1 MALVGLALLL
11 LPGLLVVRAPWT
23 AVAPL
28 SLAFWVVSAWWWPFA
43 TAGRSRVLAAT
54 LAGSFLLALLRLL
67 PKHEVGPPPGFA
79 PRRSPPAVERAGLPA
94 PLLRTGPSLVVLAAA
109 LGLLAPASFWHNAP
123 GARIAFQ
130 TTTARLIVWRDGIP
144 VTAEPLLPLAPVGAH
159 APAVATLIAD
169 LSLVSG
175 LDPGCAAPWVVAAAA
190 ALLLVG
196 LFSLHATWA
205 SPHAAAAG
213 ALVGLAASPWPAV
226 LALWGDGEALIA
238 LALLLPA
245 ATLVVGHASRSS
257 AVAAALLLAAGA
269 LAQPVLAAA
278 ILLACSAFILL
289 GASAAPRR
297 ASRLLA
303 IAGLALAFAGPG
315 LMPLAR
321 ALSFGESQSAVR
333 SVRAPELLWFAFGVL
348 CASLAPLAFRGRGS
362 RPVSS
367 GGRRAQVSMALAAAL
382 LLGIRVHGWF
392 RAGELRADVRAAL
405 ARAAERVPPLSAI
418 CAGDD
423 VRDFIPALIG
433 RRAGEPGVWVPAAY
447 SEEWARRAAWPC
459 DTALE
464 TGMFRR

>member
-1 MALVGLALLL
+1 V

-43 TAGRSRVLAAT
+43 TAGRSGVLAAA
-54 LAGSFLLALLRLL
+54 LAGSFLLVLLRLL
-67 PKHEVGPPPGFA
+67 PKHEVAPPPGFP
-79 PRRSPPAVERAGLPA
+79 PRPSTPAVERPGLAP
-94 PLLRTGPSLVVLAAA
+94 PLLRTGASLVVLAAA
-109 LGLLAPASFWHNAP
+109 LGLLAPASLWHNAP
-123 GARIAFQ
+123 GARMAFQ

-144 VTAEPLLPLAPVGAH
+144 ATAEPLLPLAPVGAH

-175 LDPGCAAPWVVAAAA
+175 LDPGRAAPWVVAAAA

-196 LFSLHATWA
+196 LFALHATWA

-213 ALVGLAASPWPAV
+213 ALVGLAASPWPAF
-226 LALWGDGEALIA
+226 LALWGDGEALVA

-245 ATLVVGHASRSS
+245 AALVVGHASRSS

-269 LAQPVLAAA
+269 LAQPALAAA
-278 ILLACSAFILL
+278 TLLACSACILL
-289 GASAAPRR
+289 GASLAPRR
-297 ASRLLA
+297 APRLLA
-303 IAGLALAFAGPG
+303 ILVLALAFAGPG

-321 ALSFGESQSAVR
+321 ALSFGEAQSAVR

-348 CASLAPLAFRGRGS
+348 CASLAPLAFRDRGP
-362 RPVSS
+362 RLVSS
-367 GGRRAQVSMALAAAL
+367 SGRRAQVSLALAAAL

-405 ARAAERVPPLSAI
+405 ARAAERVPPLAAI
-418 CAGDD
+418 CADD
-423 VRDFIPALIG
+423 GVRDFIPALIG
-433 RRAGEPGVWVPAAY
+433 RRAGEPGVWVPVAY
-447 SEEWARRAAWPC
+447 SEEWARRDARPC

-464 TGMFRR
+464 TAMFRR

>member
-1 MALVGLALLL
+1 MALLGLALLL

-28 SLAFWVVSAWWWPFA
+28 SLAFWVLSAWWWPFA
-43 TAGRSRVLAAT
+43 GAGRSRVLAAT

-67 PKHEVGPPPGFA
+67 PKHEVGAPPGFG
-79 PRRSPPAVERAGLPA
+79 PRPSPPAVERPGLPP

-109 LGLLAPASFWHNAP
+109 LGLLAPAALWHNAP
-123 GARIAFQ
+123 GARVAFQ
-130 TTTARLIVWRDGIP
+130 TTTARLVVWRDGIP
-144 VTAEPLLPLAPVGAH
+144 TTAEPLLPLAPVGAH

-175 LDPGCAAPWVVAAAA
+175 LDPGRAAPWVMAAAA

-213 ALVGLAASPWPAV
+213 ALVGLAASPWPAF

-245 ATLVVGHASRSS
+245 AALVVGHASRSS

-269 LAQPVLAAA
+269 LAQPLLAAGT
-278 ILLACSAFILL
+278 LLACAAFLLL
-289 GASAAPRR
+289 GASRPPRR
-297 ASRLLA
+297 ATRLLA
-303 IAGLALAFAGPG
+303 TLGLALAFAGPG

-321 ALSFGESQSAVR
+321 ALSFGEAQSALR
-333 SVRAPELLWFAFGVL
+333 SVRASELLWFAFGVL
-348 CASLAPLAFRGRGS
+348 CASLAPLAFRARGA
-362 RPVSS
+362 RRVSS
-367 GGRRAQVSMALAAAL
+367 SGRRAQVSMALAAAL

-392 RAGELRADVRAAL
+392 GTAQLRADVRAAL

-433 RRAGEPGVWVPAAY
+433 RRAGEPGVWVPVTY
-447 SEEWARRAAWPC
+447 SEEWARRDAWPC

-464 TGMFRR
+464 IGMFRR

>member
-1 MALVGLALLL
+1 VALAGLALVV

-23 AVAPL
+23 ALAPL

-43 TAGRSRVLAAT
+43 TAGRSGVLAAA

-67 PKHEVGPPPGFA
+67 PKHEVAPPPGLELR
-79 PRRSPPAVERAGLPA
+79 PSTPAAERPGLPP
-94 PLLRTGPSLVVLAAA
+94 PLLRTSASLVVLAAA
-109 LGLLAPASFWHNAP
+109 LGLLAPASLWHNAP
-123 GARIAFQ
+123 GARMAFQ

-144 VTAEPLLPLAPVGAH
+144 ATAEPLLPLAPVGAH

-175 LDPGCAAPWVVAAAA
+175 LDPGRAAPWVVAAAA

-196 LFSLHATWA
+196 LFALHATWA

-213 ALVGLAASPWPAV
+213 ALVGLAASPWPAF
-226 LALWGDGEALIA
+226 LALWGDGEALVA

-245 ATLVVGHASRSS
+245 AALVVGHASRSS

-278 ILLACSAFILL
+278 TLFACSAFVLL
-289 GASAAPRR
+289 GAAPAPRR
-297 ASRLLA
+297 APRLLA
-303 IAGLALAFAGPG
+303 ILVLALAFAGPG

-321 ALSFGESQSAVR
+321 ALSFGEAQSAVR

-348 CASLAPLAFRGRGS
+348 CASLAPLAFRERGP

-367 GGRRAQVSMALAAAL
+367 SGRRAQVSLALAAAL
-382 LLGIRVHGWF
+382 LLGVRVHGWF
-392 RAGELRADVRAAL
+392 GAAQLRDDVRAAL
-405 ARAAERVPPLSAI
+405 ARAAERVPPLAAI
-418 CAGDD
+418 CAGDG

-433 RRAGEPGVWVPAAY
+433 RRAGEPGVWVPVAY
-447 SEEWARRAAWPC
+447 SEEWAHRDARPC

>member
-1 MALVGLALLL
+1 VALVGLALVL

-28 SLAFWVVSAWWWPFA
+28 SLAFWVLSAWWWPFA
-43 TAGRSRVLAAT
+43 GAGRGRVLAAT

-67 PKHEVGPPPGFA
+67 PKHEVGPPPGSG
-79 PRRSPPAVERAGLPA
+79 PRPSPPAVERPGLPP

-109 LGLLAPASFWHNAP
+109 LGLLAPASFWQNAP
-123 GARIAFQ
+123 GARVAFQ
-130 TTTARLIVWRDGIP
+130 TTTARLVVWRDGIP
-144 VTAEPLLPLAPVGAH
+144 ATAEPLLPLAPVGAH

-175 LDPGCAAPWVVAAAA
+175 LDPGRAAPWVVAAAA

-205 SPHAAAAG
+205 NPHAAATG
-213 ALVGLAASPWPAV
+213 ALVGLAASPWPAF
-226 LALWGDGEALIA
+226 LALWGDGEALVA

-245 ATLVVGHASRSS
+245 AALVVGHASRSS

-278 ILLACSAFILL
+278 TLLACAGFILL
-289 GASAAPRR
+289 GASPPRR
-297 ASRLLA
+297 ATRLLA
-303 IAGLALAFAGPG
+303 ILGLALAFAGPG
-315 LMPLAR
+315 LMPLAG
-321 ALSFGESQSAVR
+321 ALSFGEALHAVR
-333 SVRAPELLWFAFGVL
+333 SVRASELLWFAFGVL
-348 CASLAPLAFRGRGS
+348 CASLAPLAFREQGSRRVSSSGRG
-362 RPVSS
+362 
-367 GGRRAQVSMALAAAL
+367 AQVSIALAAAL

-392 RAGELRADVRAAL
+392 GTAQLRADARAAL

-433 RRAGEPGVWVPAAY
+433 RRAGEPGVWVPVTY
-447 SEEWARRAAWPC
+447 SEEWARRDAWPC
-459 DTALE
+459 DTTLE
-464 TGMFRR
+464 TGIFRQ

>member
-28 SLAFWVVSAWWWPFA
+28 SLAFWVLSAWWWPFA
-43 TAGRSRVLAAT
+43 TAGRSRVLAAA

-79 PRRSPPAVERAGLPA
+79 PRPSLPAVERAGLPP

-109 LGLLAPASFWHNAP
+109 LGLLAPAWFWHNAP

-144 VTAEPLLPLAPVGAH
+144 ATAEPLLPLAPVGAH

-175 LDPGCAAPWVVAAAA
+175 LDPGRAAPWVVAAAA

-213 ALVGLAASPWPAV
+213 ALVGLAASPWPAF

-245 ATLVVGHASRSS
+245 AALVLGHASRSS

-278 ILLACSAFILL
+278 ILLACSASILL
-289 GASAAPRR
+289 GASPAPCR

-321 ALSFGESQSAVR
+321 ALSFGEAQSAVR

-362 RPVSS
+362 RHVSS
-367 GGRRAQVSMALAAAL
+367 SRHGAQVSMALAAAL

-405 ARAAERVPPLSAI
+405 ARAAARVPPLSAI

-433 RRAGEPGVWVPAAY
+433 RRAGEPGVWVPVAY
-447 SEEWARRAAWPC
+447 SEEWARRNAWPC
-459 DTALE
+459 ATALE

>member
-1 MALVGLALLL
+1 MALVGLALVL
-11 LPGLLVVRAPWT
+11 LPGLLVARAPWT

-43 TAGRSRVLAAT
+43 TAGRSRVLAAM
-54 LAGSFLLALLRLL
+54 LAGSFLLALLRLV
-67 PKHEVGPPPGFA
+67 PKHEVGPPPGFP
-79 PRRSPPAVERAGLPA
+79 PRPSPAAVERPGLP
-94 PLLRTGPSLVVLAAA
+94 PPWLRTGPSLVVLAAA
-109 LGLLAPASFWHNAP
+109 LGLLAPAWLWHNAP
-123 GARIAFQ
+123 GARVAFQ

-144 VTAEPLLPLAPVGAH
+144 ATAEPLLPLAPVGAH

-175 LDPGCAAPWVVAAAA
+175 LDPGRAAPWVVAAAA
-190 ALLLVG
+190 AMLLVG

-213 ALVGLAASPWPAV
+213 ALVGLAASPWPAF
-226 LALWGDGEALIA
+226 LALWGDGEALMG

-245 ATLVVGHASRSS
+245 AALVVGHASRSS

-278 ILLACSAFILL
+278 TLLACSAFILL
-289 GASAAPRR
+289 GASPAPRR

-321 ALSFGESQSAVR
+321 ALSFGEALRAVR

-362 RPVSS
+362 RRVSS
-367 GGRRAQVSMALAAAL
+367 SGHGAQVSIALAAAL

-433 RRAGEPGVWVPAAY
+433 RRAGEPGVWVPVAY
-447 SEEWARRAAWPC
+447 SDEWARREAWPC